1 MVYFRDFLVIAESI
15 NARRPLSFHAVSFGP
30 NAAPSSLRKMAQIA
44 LDVQNNAPQDPLHPP
59 AASVPSSYT
68 AALDTVR
75 DQLLFPIPD
84 FRGLMRTVNRCAW
97 QRLSWDLPNR

>member
-1 MVYFRDFLVIAESI
+1 VVYFRDFLVIAESI

-59 AASVPSSYT
+59 TASVPSSYT

-75 DQLLFPIPD
+75 STSFPP
-84 FRGLMRTVNRCAW
+84 FQTSEG
-97 QRLSWDLPNR
+97 